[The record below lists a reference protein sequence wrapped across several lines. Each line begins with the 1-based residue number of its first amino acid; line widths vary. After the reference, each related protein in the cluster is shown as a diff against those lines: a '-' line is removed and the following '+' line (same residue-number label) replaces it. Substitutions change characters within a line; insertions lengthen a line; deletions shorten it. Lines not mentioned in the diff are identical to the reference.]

1 MATLTL
7 SFKPPQFKGR
17 ANEDIDGFLA
27 KLTSYFG
34 NQTTALTD
42 NEKAFITCQC
52 LDEAALGWVKTQLE
66 TNPSGVIGANK
77 PWRTYSE
84 LTAYHRSMHKRYYD
98 PKEDAVQRLLNITQ
112 GKNSILSYNK
122 GFTEIAARLD
132 RTIWTT
138 GALLE
143 HYKNGLSKHIKYRL
157 VGQIGSGQ
165 WNLDQW
171 MANAKLMEQGEYNL
185 RNEHKVYMPRDMEI
199 SRTKEPQY
207 VPMEVDKRTF
217 KYRKNKKGKLVPNFT
232 KKFSKKKSNSNCHN
246 CGKPGHFAKNCR
258 VSKPHRSERSS
269 TENNKKEF
277 KRKALNEAHASEES
291 DSQEEEEPQS
301 EEEPESERD
310 F

>member
-7 SFKPPQFKGR
+7 SFKPPRFKGR

-42 NEKAFITCQC
+42 DEKAFITCQC

-84 LTAYHRSMHKRYYD
+84 LTAYLRSMHKRYYD

-165 WNLDQW
+165 
-171 MANAKLMEQGEYNL
+171 
-185 RNEHKVYMPRDMEI
+185 
-199 SRTKEPQY
+199 
-207 VPMEVDKRTF
+207 
-217 KYRKNKKGKLVPNFT
+217 
-232 KKFSKKKSNSNCHN
+232 
-246 CGKPGHFAKNCR
+246 
-258 VSKPHRSERSS
+258 
-269 TENNKKEF
+269 
-277 KRKALNEAHASEES
+277 
-291 DSQEEEEPQS
+291 
-301 EEEPESERD
+301 
-310 F
+310 